1 MGCSQAVRQWTL
13 NSPFTGSIPVTPAK
27 IEDSFVNT
35 KIDISHVILK
45 TKRLVLRPWKQSDLD
60 DFFEYASVDGV
71 GQMAGW
77 KPHANK
83 EETQNILTR
92 FINHK
97 KTFALDYQ
105 GKVIGSLG
113 IELYNEDQFPEF
125 KEKQC
130 RSIGYV
136 LSKDYWGHGLMPEA
150 VKEVIKYLFEVVKL
164 DVILCGHFM
173 SNTRSARV
181 QEKCGFKHYVY
192 SKYETQLS
200 TVEDEEINI
209 LTKEDWEK
217 TNQK

>member
-1 MGCSQAVRQWTL
+1 M
-13 NSPFTGSIPVTPAK
+13 
-27 IEDSFVNT
+27 NT

-77 KPHANK
+77 KPHTNK

-113 IELYNEDQFPEF
+113 IELYNEDQFPELVD
-125 KEKQC
+125 KQC
-130 RSIGYV
+130 RSIGFV

-150 VKEVIKYLFEVVKL
+150 VNEVIKYLFEVVKL
-164 DVILCGHFM
+164 DAILCGHFL

-192 SKYETQLS
+192 SKFETHFG
-200 TVEDEEINI
+200 TIEDEEINI

-217 TNQK
+217 ISQK